1 MITEKIEELKKSI
14 SVDEKAIE
22 DSQSSIK
29 NKQKE
34 IETLADLDTRLQ
46 KIYAV
51 KNNPDLV
58 DSELANKVA
67 VVDFLE
73 RLSNIFDF
81 RFSYFIADIRLSQLS
96 INQMLFL
103 LFGDPAETDKKSR
116 LPEDFRREYFGE

>member
-14 SVDEKAIE
+14 SADEKAIA
-22 DSQSSIK
+22 DSQGSIK

-34 IETLADLDTRLQ
+34 IENLTSLETRLQ

-51 KNNPDLV
+51 KNNPELA

-81 RFSYFIADIRLSQLS
+81 RFSYSLGDIRLSQLK

-103 LFGDPAETDKKSR
+103 LFGDHAETDKKSIF
-116 LPEDFRREYFGE
+116 PKDFRKEYFGE